1 MDNLLASNSQ
11 PFLLNPVLQDQLKQV
26 CQDWKIAQIALF
38 GSVLRPDFRP
48 DSDLDLLLEFHSGQ
62 EPSYFQ
68 LVKLQDTLERLF
80 ERKVDLVTRNGL
92 KNSVNAQRAEAILQ
106 SCQVFR
112 FDG

>member
-1 MDNLLASNSQ
+1 MENPILSKSQ
-11 PFLLNPVLQDQLKQV
+11 PFCLNPALQLALKHM

-48 DSDLDLLLEFHSGQ
+48 DSDLDLLLEFHAGQ

-68 LVKLQDTLERLF
+68 WVQLQDTLERLF

-92 KNSVNAQRAEAILQ
+92 LSSANTQRAEAILQ
-106 SCQVFR
+106 SCQVLS